1 MLKQQKEM
9 KETCK
14 AEETNQNQN
23 NTITDLTN
31 KLEIKEQSRH
41 NWRVTGIEEWLK
53 IITMNTAENYKEI
66 KTIRDKIRCSD
77 LDDTKYR

>member
-14 AEETNQNQN
+14 AEETHQNQN

-31 KLEIKEQSRH
+31 KLETKEQSRH
-41 NWRVTGIEEWLK
+41 N
-53 IITMNTAENYKEI
+53 
-66 KTIRDKIRCSD
+66 
-77 LDDTKYR
+77 